1 MYQLY
6 RTIRR
11 VLESILNRL
20 LFKRFGVEVLGDTKG
35 FEGIL
40 TIRSSKRNSI
50 TIGKNVQIR
59 SGKAYNIIGG
69 DTRLIL
75 RTIDDG
81 QIRIGNGVGI
91 SNSAVVSAN
100 SITIEDDV
108 FIGGSCAI
116 YDTDFH
122 SSEYDQRINQGDKNI
137 KSAPVIIKKGA
148 FIGSRCIILKGVTV
162 GEEAI
167 IGAGSVVTKDIPD
180 GEIWA
185 GNPAKYIKKV
195 NKVDR

>member
-6 RTIRR
+6 RSIRR
-11 VLESILNRL
+11 VLETIINRL
-20 LFKRFGVEVLGDTKG
+20 LFKKFGVEVLGDTKG

-50 TIGKNVQIR
+50 TIGENVQIR

-162 GEEAI
+162 GEDSI

-185 GNPAKYIKKV
+185 GNPARFIKRLKE
-195 NKVDR
+195 

>member
-11 VLESILNRL
+11 VFESILNRL

-162 GEEAI
+162 GEESI

-185 GNPAKYIKKV
+185 GNPARFIKHLTE
-195 NKVDR
+195 

>member
-6 RTIRR
+6 RSIRR
-11 VLESILNRL
+11 VFESIINRL

-40 TIRSSKRNSI
+40 TIRSSNRNSI

-75 RTIDDG
+75 RTIDAG

-116 YDTDFH
+116 YDTDFY

-137 KSAPVIIKKGA
+137 KSAPVIIKRGA
-148 FIGSRCIILKGVTV
+148 FIGSKCIILKGVTIGLESIV
-162 GEEAI
+162 
-167 IGAGSVVTKDIPD
+167 GAGSVVTKDIPD

-185 GNPAKYIKKV
+185 GNPARFIKKAE
-195 NKVDR
+195 K

>member
-1 MYQLY
+1 M
-6 RTIRR
+6 
-11 VLESILNRL
+11 

-40 TIRSSKRNSI
+40 TIRSSNRNSI

-75 RTIDDG
+75 RTIDAG

-137 KSAPVIIKKGA
+137 KSAPVIIKRGA
-148 FIGSRCIILKGVTV
+148 FIGSKCIILKGVTIGLESIV
-162 GEEAI
+162 
-167 IGAGSVVTKDIPD
+167 GAGSVVTKDIPD

-185 GNPAKYIKKV
+185 GNPARFIKKAE
-195 NKVDR
+195 K

>member
-11 VLESILNRL
+11 VFESILNRL

-122 SSEYDQRINQGDKNI
+122 SSENDQRINQGEKNI

>member
-11 VLESILNRL
+11 VFESILNRL

-122 SSEYDQRINQGDKNI
+122 SSEYDQRINQGEKNI

>member
-11 VLESILNRL
+11 VFESILNRL

-100 SITIEDDV
+100 SITIGDDV

>member
-11 VLESILNRL
+11 VFESILNRL

>member
-11 VLESILNRL
+11 VFESILNRL

-185 GNPAKYIKKV
+185 GNPAIYIKKV

>member
-11 VLESILNRL
+11 VFESILNRL
-20 LFKRFGVEVLGDTKG
+20 FFKSFGVEVLGDTKG